1 MLISCLPRPLMPLLC
16 AAAAIGAPRSSFAS
30 APQSM
35 TLRYEAPTSCPTRDQ
50 FREAVT
56 RRLGHSIDFEDERS
70 GSVASVRIAITDTGA
85 AAEVSFESP
94 GVAANLREF
103 ATSSCNEAVEAAAL
117 VVALIIYQTIANAP
131 SAGPEPRIDESD
143 SKPASSANSRTRPA
157 PLTGTAESALPP
169 ASAAPSVHSPFTLG
183 PSIALELGIAPSALL
198 AAGAGLGF
206 DVRPEQWGL
215 WAPHLALSALAART
229 GVVSPAAELGTFTW
243 LSSQLDACPSKW
255 RLSTAFSFRPCLSGQ
270 AGALT
275 ARGNDSAISRPTSA
289 TRGWASVGV
298 LPTLALHVHP
308 VELAL
313 GVGARAALTTY
324 EFVFENPL
332 RSVYSTS
339 KLSLSL
345 EFSAAFEP

>member
-1 MLISCLPRPLMPLLC
+1 
-16 AAAAIGAPRSSFAS
+16 
-30 APQSM
+30 M

-70 GSVASVRIAITDTGA
+70 GSVASVRIATTDTGA
-85 AAEVSFESP
+85 TAEVSFESP

-117 VVALIIYQTIANAP
+117 VVALIIDPAIANA
-131 SAGPEPRIDESD
+131 SAPAAAPRVDKDAE
-143 SKPASSANSRTRPA
+143 KPAVSPNSRTRPTS
-157 PLTGTAESALPP
+157 LTGTADATLPTPSAT
-169 ASAAPSVHSPFTLG
+169 AIAHSPFTIG
-183 PSIALELGIAPSALL
+183 PSVALELGIAPSALL
-198 AAGAGLGF
+198 AAGARVGF
-206 DVRPEQWGL
+206 DPRPEHYGA

-255 RLSTAFSFRPCLSGQ
+255 RLSAAFSFRPCISGQ

-275 ARGNDSAISRPTSA
+275 ARGNDGAISRPTSA

-298 LPTLALHVHP
+298 VPTLGLHVHP
-308 VELAL
+308 LELTL

-324 EFVFENPL
+324 EFVFENPP
-332 RSVYSTS
+332 RTVYSAS
-339 KLSLSL
+339 KFLVSL
-345 EFSAAFEP
+345 EFSVQLEP